1 MKKLLSFIV
10 LCIATSALMVSC
22 IEMDDDPF
30 DDDLLV
36 GKWQSGTMFYKYNFD
51 GTGTTWD
58 EGDDVM
64 EDEAQSFTWT
74 LVEAELTH
82 IHIME
87 MGGTVPKI
95 YTVTQL
101 SETSLKYEDSFGKTF
116 SFTKVS
122 TSP

>member
-1 MKKLLSFIV
+1 MKRIILYFSVLLFSLLLV
-10 LCIATSALMVSC
+10 TSC
-22 IEMDDDPF
+22 IDF
-30 DDDLLV
+30 DDSFDESMLI
-36 GKWQSGTMFYKYNFD
+36 GKWESGTLYYKYLID

-95 YTVTQL
+95 YTLTQL

>member
-1 MKKLLSFIV
+1 MKRIILYFSVLLFSLFLV
-10 LCIATSALMVSC
+10 TSC
-22 IEMDDDPF
+22 IDF
-30 DDDLLV
+30 DDSFDESMLI
-36 GKWQSGTMFYKYNFD
+36 GKWESGTLYYKYLID